1 MKHDFKKLAKFNDM
15 KKKNNTY
22 FIDSSLSD
30 YDYLVLDNLNNLNE
44 EHDKTIKE
52 DEKVSDSVYFHGSVE
67 DIEGY
72 LNKPINWITKDFDYA
87 KTFALGNGYVYE
99 CSANLGNLLDVGKTD
114 ARVFDLIPS
123 NPLKLSREFTAIARK
138 LNVSEEAIRKIISN
152 VASEYGVD
160 EYRLAIRPVVRS
172 MAFKRIL
179 EGLGYN
185 GVRAI
190 EYDSVN
196 NKDVETFGLFDQVKV
211 LGKVDESLNEKN
223 YPQPEKIYNVDKDTA
238 YWPDDAEDWIWWKS
252 EADKWAEDYAKSY
265 RVKMSPKDYLDLTT
279 DKGADAYKVGDSIGG
294 GELRTLDVDELNKEK
309 YQNIFL
315 QIAFR
320 DKNRPEYAVVTGHEG
335 RHRMFALMNA
345 GVKSV
350 DVELICETWDT
361 NYNKYKPFKLDKILL
376 QGQFNKSVF
385 VTIYNPIPMSWK
397 NHKAM
402 RPNLKDESLNEDEK
416 NTSIIYTYQS
426 PEVLKQLQNGE
437 TYIASYERGMLS
449 NDSYK
454 ELARILGL
462 NNCPIFGGLSKEDTE
477 DMMDSSGLDV
487 DDKVLIKLE
496 VPTSEVH
503 KMGYYDWTDY
513 IYYYVDGQEE
523 PEWSREEFENIL
535 RNYSGNTPCQVVID
549 RIEPKWLVNSEDV
562 SITPDYDED
571 DVDIVDNTKTLMI
584 ITKQNHGY
592 TVSVSD
598 IDDFKD
604 VDWDDLNK
612 ESIIKLLTKY
622 SNAQSSSSYPFSD
635 ISKEGIADV
644 VKKGEGWSHPR
655 KFGTNSINEYFDEVE
670 DSGEQ
675 YHNYEVLDNVPIFVT
690 DEVYKI
696 KQMLENDNTPYRILY
711 LNRQKC
717 YLIQN
722 ALGNKTHYDMYETA
736 VKKGFISED
745 YFDNEDYFVVIPKD
759 FSGKLRWSTSLG
771 EDDYFDCR
779 VYSFGTVFVRDA
791 YAYNNILIQAL
802 GVPDREVYYD
812 TEDEKVTILKGE
824 IKKVMDVYD
833 DLNGQPNNAI
843 TQSIE

>member
-1 MKHDFKKLAKFNDM
+1 M
-15 KKKNNTY
+15 KKNDNTY

-30 YDYLVLDNLNNLNE
+30 YDYLVLDNLSNLNE
-44 EHDKTIKE
+44 NHDKTIKE
-52 DEKVSDSVYFHGSVE
+52 EEKVLDSVYFHGSVE

-87 KTFALGNGYVYE
+87 KTFALSNGYVYE

-138 LNVSEEAIRKIISN
+138 LELDEQSIRKVISN

-211 LGKVDESLNEKN
+211 LGKVDESMEEKY
-223 YPQPEKIYNVDKDTA
+223 YPQPKKLYNIDKETA

-294 GELRTLDVDELNKEK
+294 GKLRPLDVDELNQET

-320 DKNRPEYAVVTGHEG
+320 DKNRPESAIVTGHEG
-335 RHRMFALMNA
+335 RHRMFALMNS

-350 DVELICETWDT
+350 DVELICEVWDT
-361 NYNKYKPFKLDKILL
+361 EYDKHHPYELDKITL

-385 VTIYNPIPMSWK
+385 VTVYNPIPMSWK
-397 NHKAM
+397 QHKAM
-402 RPNLKDESLNEDEK
+402 RPDLKDESLEESEEY
-416 NTSIIYTYQS
+416 TTTVYTYQS

-437 TYIASYERGMLS
+437 TYVAQYNMGMFR
-449 NDSYK
+449 DYDDK
-454 ELARILGL
+454 ESPYRALARVLGL
-462 NNCPIFGGLSKEDTE
+462 KNCPIFGAIDVDELW
-477 DMMDSSGLDV
+477 DMIVASGLETSNRTQ
-487 DDKVLIKLE
+487 LLTLE
-496 VPTSEVH
+496 VPASEVH

-513 IYYYVDGQEE
+513 IYYQIDGQEE
-523 PEWSREEFENIL
+523 DELTPEQAEDIL
-535 RNYSGNTPCQVVID
+535 RNYNGETPCQVVID
-549 RIEPKWLVNSEDV
+549 RIEPEWLVNSEDV

-571 DVDIVDNTKTLMI
+571 DADVIDSTKILRI
-584 ITKQNHGY
+584 ITKQNNDY
-592 TVSVSD
+592 YVSVSE
-598 IDDFKD
+598 IDKSKNY
-604 VDWDDLNK
+604 DWDNLSK
-612 ESIIKLLTKY
+612 ESIINLVTKY
-622 SNAQSSSSYPFSD
+622 SNAQHNNSYPFSD
-635 ISKEGIADV
+635 IAEEGVADV
-644 VKKGEGWSHPR
+644 IKKGDGWSHPGE
-655 KFGTNSINEYFDEVE
+655 FGTKSINEYFDEVE
-670 DSGEQ
+670 DTGEE
-675 YHNYEVLDNVPIFVT
+675 HRGYETLGNAPIFVT
-690 DEVYKI
+690 DEVYRI
-696 KQMLENDNTPYRILY
+696 KNMIENDNTPYRILRMHES
-711 LNRQKC
+711 NS

-722 ALGNKTHYDMYETA
+722 ALGNKTHYDMAMKAEEEGY
-736 VKKGFISED
+736 ISLEDD
-745 YFDNEDYFVVIPKD
+745 YFDDEDYMVFIPTD
-759 FSGKLRWSTSLG
+759 FSGKLRWHTSLG
-771 EDDYFDCR
+771 SDNYDACR
-779 VYSFGTVFVRDA
+779 VYSFGVMFVRDS
-791 YAYNNILIQAL
+791 YAFDNNLFRAL
-802 GVPDREVYYD
+802 GEPEKELYYD
-812 TEDEKVTILKGE
+812 SLSGKVTIVKGNTE
-824 IKKVMDVYD
+824 KVVDVSD
-833 DLNGQPNNAI
+833 DLDGEPNNAI
-843 TQSIE
+843 TQHVEN